1 MLLQEDNEVVV
12 EVQGRDEERW
22 DFIPQQGPAGNGC
35 PLSKEARVNNRDAL
49 RYTASMAS
57 PKKPVPRIVSLAPSA
72 TSILCAIGSRRL
84 LVGVTKWCCDVAPV
98 AGLPQ
103 VGDCW
108 QMESVADVVALRPTL
123 VIGSVPYKQETVG
136 KLLEQR
142 LNFLAMNP
150 RSLDDVYADIRLLG
164 GIAGRAAQAETLIRK
179 MGSEFAVIAR
189 WAGRMKRRVRVYCEA
204 WPNPR
209 ISSPPWVEELVKV
222 CGGEMIVAAGEK
234 VTDAQVAEARPEVI
248 VLAWAATGGKSD
260 PEQAYKVEAWK
271 DVPAIRERRVFVVRD
286 ELLNTPGPPLME
298 GARELSRVLHQDR
311 RKGI

>member
-1 MLLQEDNEVVV
+1 
-12 EVQGRDEERW
+12 
-22 DFIPQQGPAGNGC
+22 
-35 PLSKEARVNNRDAL
+35 
-49 RYTASMAS
+49 MAS
-57 PKKPVPRIVSLAPSA
+57 AKKPVLRIVSLAPSA
-72 TSILCAIGSRRL
+72 TSILCEIGARRL
-84 LVGVTKWCCDVAPV
+84 LAGVTKWCCDVAPV
-98 AGLPQ
+98 AGLPR

-108 QMESVADVVALRPTL
+108 HMESVADIVALRPTL

-142 LNFLAMNP
+142 LNLLAMNP

-164 GIAGRAAQAETLIRK
+164 GIAGRAAQAEKLIRR
-179 MGSEFAVIAR
+179 MRSEFAVIAR
-189 WAGRMKRRVRVYCEA
+189 SAGKMKRRVRVYCEA

-209 ISSPPWVEELVKV
+209 ISSPPWVAELVKV

-234 VTDAQVAEARPEVI
+234 VTEAQVADERPEVI
-248 VLAWAATGGKSD
+248 VLAWAATGGRSD

-271 DVPAIRERRVFVVRD
+271 DVPAIQHRRVFVVRD

-311 RKGI
+311 RKRI